1 MVNKKRSHRVT
12 PRQSASMN
20 ILHKEN
26 RNSIRQIHQ
35 KFPQYSLSTVY
46 RHATKDERENRTRK
60 KKIGRPRIVTDR
72 DERKLV
78 LVLKEL
84 RKTDGFLNSKKL
96 QLQAGLTH
104 LSNRTVR
111 AILNKHGYKYLQSR
125 RKGLLSGNDL
135 KRRLRFARGM
145 IKNYPEDVW
154 TKQICFYL
162 DASSFVHKTNPADQA
177 RAPATRVWRKRNE
190 VLKQGCT
197 SKGKKVDSGGKV
209 AHFMVSIS
217 YGKGVY
223 FCEQFEKMN
232 GPYFSDFVKRRFRKL
247 FRGSCNPS
255 GKMFVQD
262 GDPSQNSA
270 AARKEMKKLGV
281 EVHSI
286 PPRSPDINPIENV
299 FHLLDRKLRSEAVE
313 QNITNE
319 SYKEFSARVKSTI
332 ENIPVEQIDK
342 IIDTMPKRMRDIIS
356 VRGERIKY

>member
-26 RNSIRQIHQ
+26 GNSIRQIHQ

-46 RHATKDERENRTRK
+46 RHATKDERDNRTRK

-78 LVLKEL
+78 LVLKKL

-125 RKGLLSGNDL
+125 RMGLLSGNDL

-190 VLKQGCT
+190 GLKQGCT
-197 SKGKKVDSGGKV
+197 SKGKKVGSGGKV

-262 GDPSQNSA
+262 GDPSQNSV

-299 FHLLDRKLRSEAVE
+299 FHLLDRKLRSEAIE

-356 VRGERIKY
+356 VHGERIKY